1 MKEKDEDIEQMLLNN
16 ASLDDLIKVKIG
28 KEFKEAQEKENQ
40 KPQQVTICDISKV
53 PSELIFSKKS
63 VFKIFNKKTKIQTLI
78 SGLQAEALLGIQ
90 NSVREKML
98 RGKTASFATDDAYV
112 KFEKVTINEK
122 V

>member
-16 ASLDDLIKVKIG
+16 ASLDDLIKVKIE
-28 KEFKEAQEKENQ
+28 KEFKEAQGKENL

-53 PSELIFSKKS
+53 PSELIFSKES
-63 VFKIFNKKTKIQTLI
+63 VFKIFNKKTKIQTFI